1 MELIKQKKDSMLLR
15 IKASYLDENSVE
27 LSEKELE
34 KKKRLTIIWGLR
46 LNNKY
51 SSHQVIQIMM
61 RDHNVSQATAYRE
74 YNWSMQIFGD
84 LDATYL
90 AAEKQV
96 LKESLWNAYQKAVKS
111 GDLDLEIKA
120 LKEYRSLFN
129 FDESENEVDPNKIQ
143 AHEYI
148 LSMPRWVYKKLDA
161 MFEGGVL
168 DFNNLDVEDVD
179 FRNVNT
185 EEDDQKEDK

>member
-143 AHEYI
+143 AHDYT
-148 LSMPRWVYKKLDA
+148 LSMPRWVYKKLDV
-161 MFEGGVL
+161 MFDGGVL

-179 FRNVNT
+179 FKEVNT
-185 EEDDQKEDK
+185 EEDD